1 MEGEQ
6 MKFIGEFIDNYGMTI
21 VYALLTAIAGFIATK
36 IKAIYEAKCDDET
49 KKRVVRSCVKAVE
62 QLYNDLGG
70 AEKLERAKTNI
81 IQILEQKG
89 IMISELELD
98 MLIEEVVAEFNFERL
113 WGSTEISECYDEEP
127 YNYDTESEVSY
138 DDLK

>member
-1 MEGEQ
+1 
-6 MKFIGEFIDNYGMTI
+6 MKFLTEFIDNYGMTI

-49 KKRVVRSCVKAVE
+49 KKKVVRSCVKAVE

-70 AEKLERAKTNI
+70 AEKLERAKANI
-81 IQILEQKG
+81 IQILELKG
-89 IMISELELD
+89 IVISELELD
-98 MLIEEVVAEFNFERL
+98 MLIEEVIAEFNFERL
-113 WGSTEISECYDEEP
+113 WGNETTCSENEETV
-127 YNYDTESEVSY
+127 YYDTEGDK

>member
-1 MEGEQ
+1 
-6 MKFIGEFIDNYGMTI
+6 MKFLTEFIDNYGFTI

-89 IMISELELD
+89 IVISELELD
-98 MLIEEVVAEFNFERL
+98 MLIEEVVAEFNFDRL
-113 WGSTEISECYDEEP
+113 WGSCNVTSSVEEASFA
-127 YNYDTESEVSY
+127 YDTESEVAY

>member
-1 MEGEQ
+1 
-6 MKFIGEFIDNYGMTI
+6 MKFVTEFIDNYGMTI

-49 KKRVVRSCVKAVE
+49 KKKVVKTCVQAVE

-81 IQILEQKG
+81 VQILDQKG
-89 IMISELELD
+89 ITISELELD
-98 MLIEEVVAEFNFERL
+98 MLIEEVIAEFNFDRL
-113 WGSTEISECYDEEP
+113 WGNNAEFTFNGFTYSTDDIV
-127 YNYDTESEVSY
+127 ESEEHG